1 MIKEKWKTWDT
12 ISAKIGDIFDNL
24 PFSPNFYSCM
34 TLPTALFGMIAI
46 IEGWVG
52 TGVLLFSIAGLL
64 DLVDGAIAR
73 KRGLVSKAG
82 AFLDGSIDRFVDFF
96 LLYSYFWISLNMPWL
111 SVGQWIAISM
121 FVVIMPSFEV
131 AYANHRQAVDDPDEK
146 IIWRIFNRGEMYI
159 LMLLIP
165 LISMVSATF
174 AGYLFMILI
183 FFSLVTTLQTFFETL
198 TITDRW
204 AK

>member
-1 MIKEKWKTWDT
+1 MIKEKWKTWDKV
-12 ISAKIGDIFDNL
+12 SAKIGDIFNNL

-34 TLPTALFGMIAI
+34 TLPPALFGMIAI
-46 IEGWVG
+46 IEGWIG

-96 LLYSYFWISLNMPWL
+96 LLYSYFWVSLNMPWL
-111 SVGQWIAISM
+111 SVGQWIAIAM

-165 LISMVSATF
+165 LMSMVSATF